1 MSKADEADDLYA
13 DLYGEEADTTP
24 KPEAQPAAAPAV
36 PAQAPVSAPAAPASG
51 SFIPGVAATPSV
63 APPLMESAEERTAAA
78 ARGEHVA
85 PQDLPDEG

>member
-13 DLYGEEADTTP
+13 DLYGEEADTSS
-24 KPEAQPAAAPAV
+24 KPPAQPDTAAAPA
-36 PAQAPVSAPAAPASG
+36 PAPAPAPAAPASG
-51 SFIPGVAATPSV
+51 SFIPGAPSAPPVATPF
-63 APPLMESAEERTAAA
+63 MESAEERSAAA